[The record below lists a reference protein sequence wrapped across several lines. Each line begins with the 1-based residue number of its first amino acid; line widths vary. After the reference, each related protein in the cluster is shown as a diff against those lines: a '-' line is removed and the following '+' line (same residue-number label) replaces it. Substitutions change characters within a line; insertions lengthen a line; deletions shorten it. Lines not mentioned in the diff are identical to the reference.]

1 MSRAEGQDPAS
12 FHSDGRA
19 GARSSELFQR
29 ACEVIPG
36 GVNSPVRAF
45 KAVGGDPPFIRRA
58 EGPYLFTEDG
68 ARLIDYVGSWG
79 PAILGHAHP
88 AVIDAV
94 QRAAKDGLSFG
105 AATAAEIDFA
115 ELLTELV
122 PALGG
127 GMVRLVSSGTEAT
140 MSALRLARGF
150 TGRRKIIKFDGGYHG
165 HADFLL
171 VAAGSGAATLGIP
184 GSAGVPDEI
193 AEHTLVLP
201 FNDVDAIDRAFAAS
215 GDDIA
220 AIIVEPVAGNMG
232 CVPPRDGYL
241 EHLRSVCDRYGTLL
255 VFDEVMTGFRVA
267 LGGAGAHY
275 GVKPDLV
282 TLGKIA
288 GGGLPL
294 GAYGGRRDVMAKI
307 APLGPVYQAGT
318 LSGNPLA
325 VAAGRTTLE
334 LLRDTNPYVT
344 LAART
349 RRLADGL
356 LERARKHDVP
366 LVSTSVGAMFGFFFQ
381 PDPVWSYADAKRS
394 DVDAFGRWFLAMLS
408 RGVYMAPSQFEA
420 AFTSTTHDDAIID
433 QTLAAADEAFAELAR
448 G

>member
-1 MSRAEGQDPAS
+1 
-12 FHSDGRA
+12 
-19 GARSSELFQR
+19 
-29 ACEVIPG
+29 
-36 GVNSPVRAF
+36 
-45 KAVGGDPPFIRRA
+45 
-58 EGPYLFTEDG
+58 
-68 ARLIDYVGSWG
+68 
-79 PAILGHAHP
+79 
-88 AVIDAV
+88 
-94 QRAAKDGLSFG
+94 
-105 AATAAEIDFA
+105 
-115 ELLTELV
+115 
-122 PALGG
+122 
-127 GMVRLVSSGTEAT
+127 
-140 MSALRLARGF
+140 
-150 TGRRKIIKFDGGYHG
+150 
-165 HADFLL
+165 LL

-201 FNDVDAIDRAFAAS
+201 FNDPDAIDRAFAAA

-220 AIIVEPVAGNMG
+220 AVIVEPVAGNMG

-241 EHLRSVCDRYGTLL
+241 EHLRQRCDRYGILL

-288 GGGLPL
+288 GGGMPL

-334 LLRDTNPYVT
+334 LLRDTKPYVT
-344 LAART
+344 LSART

-356 LERARKHDVP
+356 VACARRHDVP
-366 LVSTSVGAMFGFFFQ
+366 LVSASVGAMFGFFFQ
-381 PDPVWSYADAKRS
+381 PDAVWSYADAKRS
-394 DVDAFGRWFLAMLS
+394 DVDAFARWYRAMLA

-420 AFTSTTHDDAIID
+420 AFTSVSHDDAIID
-433 QTLAAADEAFAELAR
+433 ETLAIAEEAFAELTR
-448 G
+448 D